1 MGTPT
6 SQITGTTKILGVIG
20 DPIGHSL
27 SPIIHNAA
35 IAHLG
40 LDCVYVAFPVV
51 PADLATALAGFAAI
65 DLIGCSVTI
74 PHKQAIMPLLAQ
86 ISPLAAAVGAV
97 NTVRKTPDGWE
108 GTNTDVAGFISPLVA
123 MERDWKQTTAV
134 ILGNGGAARAVVA
147 GCHQLGCGKI
157 CVVGRD
163 AAKLALFHQS
173 WQDIHLTTN
182 NSNIPL
188 AVNCSTHSWDELST
202 LITGENLLLINT
214 TPIGMHPNVM
224 SSPVSAEMM
233 QKLSPGSIAYDLI
246 YTPSPTKFLELA
258 KQHGAIAIDGA
269 AMLVNQGAVAFEWWL
284 QQPAP
289 VAVMLAALLDR
300 LQERVH

>member
-1 MGTPT
+1 MP
-6 SQITGTTKILGVIG
+6 QITGTTRMLGVIG
-20 DPIGHSL
+20 NPIAHSL

-40 LDCVYVAFPVV
+40 LDCVYVAFPVA

-74 PHKQAIMPLLAQ
+74 PHKQAIMPLLTQ

-97 NTVRKTPDGWE
+97 NTIKKTANGWE
-108 GTNTDVAGFISPLVA
+108 GTNTDVAGFISPLAA
-123 MERDWKQTTAV
+123 MERDWAQTTAV

-163 AAKLALFHQS
+163 TEKLARFQAS
-173 WQDIHLTTN
+173 WQDIHLTTT
-182 NSNIPL
+182 NSNI
-188 AVNCSTHSWDELST
+188 AVPVNFKTYLWDELSS
-202 LITGENLLLINT
+202 LITGENLLLVNS
-214 TPIGMHPNVM
+214 TPIGMYPDLE
-224 SSPVSAEMM
+224 SSPVSAKIM
-233 QKLSPGSIAYDLI
+233 PGLGSGAIVYDLI
-246 YTPSPTKFLELA
+246 YTPSPTNLLELA
-258 KQHGAIAIDGA
+258 TKHSAIAIDGV

-284 QQPAP
+284 EKPAP
-289 VAVMLAALLDR
+289 VEVMFAALIDR
-300 LQERVH
+300 LKY